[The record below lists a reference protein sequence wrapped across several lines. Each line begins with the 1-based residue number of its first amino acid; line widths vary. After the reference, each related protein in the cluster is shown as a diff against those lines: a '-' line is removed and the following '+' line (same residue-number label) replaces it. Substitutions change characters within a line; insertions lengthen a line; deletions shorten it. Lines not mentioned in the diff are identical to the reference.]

1 MQSSTG
7 EKKVNRKIILL
18 ICIFLLTVF
27 LGGCGNAPSDDA
39 NEKALL
45 AYQEILK
52 EAPAIEGEHAK
63 LDDAS
68 FDYDQN
74 IELFGKHYDQFAI
87 YDINKD
93 EIPELIA
100 QSIVNFRWT
109 PISVY
114 TYVDGEAI
122 LLQDP
127 LDTQAHGTFEQRST
141 ANGAYMLYICEDNHI
156 HSVWRGIN
164 PLGEEV
170 EENNAYALEGA
181 NLTVIDCAG
190 KEGENTIYFYDIAKA
205 NTEENR
211 EKCR

>member
-1 MQSSTG
+1 M
-7 EKKVNRKIILL
+7 
-18 ICIFLLTVF
+18 LTVF

-93 EIPELIA
+93 DIQEELGL
-100 QSIVNFRWT
+100 VDD
-109 PISVY
+109 
-114 TYVDGEAI
+114 DGE
-122 LLQDP
+122 
-127 LDTQAHGTFEQRST
+127 
-141 ANGAYMLYICEDNHI
+141 
-156 HSVWRGIN
+156 
-164 PLGEEV
+164 
-170 EENNAYALEGA
+170 
-181 NLTVIDCAG
+181 
-190 KEGENTIYFYDIAKA
+190 
-205 NTEENR
+205 TEEIDSAQFQDNDEEEEDLENDQTALR
-211 EKCR
+211 AGRKKKTPYTQKNKKGNYIPFVP

>member
-1 MQSSTG
+1 M
-7 EKKVNRKIILL
+7 KFK
-18 ICIFLLTVF
+18 TVF
-27 LGGCGNAPSDDA
+27 LICTLIISTFLVGCGKDSFTDTNDR
-39 NEKALL
+39 ALS
-45 AYQEILK
+45 AYQEILNA
-52 EAPAIEGEHAK
+52 APAIEGGHAE

-74 IELFGKHYDQFAI
+74 FRMFGNHFEQFAI
-87 YDINKD
+87 YDINED
-93 EIPELIA
+93 GISELIA

-114 TYVDGEAI
+114 TYVDGEAR
-122 LLQDP
+122 LLNDP
-127 LDTQAHGTFEQRST
+127 LDEEAHGTFEQKST
-141 ANGAYMLYICEDNHI
+141 ANGAHTLYICEYNHI
-156 HSVWRGIN
+156 HSVWRGVN
-164 PLGEEV
+164 QLGEEV

-181 NLTVIDCAG
+181 NLTAIDCAG